1 MHVAARA
8 TFSCMAN
15 AHTHAGRKDTR
26 HSGQSAP
33 VDQPKISR
41 TLRGT
46 WGNRR
51 RWSAAAAAASISK
64 YTRSWQ
70 QTARGEYSM
79 LRGKTDDGNKQQ
91 QRATRG
97 GGPRSEQT
105 TAPRRSAPASRCVG
119 VRLER
124 AEAATR
130 EAAAGAK
137 VLTGRVG
144 ALREH
149 LDLAALDGRAAER
162 GRIADGLCTRKLD
175 VGEAVGV

>member
-26 HSGQSAP
+26 HSGQSAL
-33 VDQPKISR
+33 VDQPQISR

-70 QTARGEYSM
+70 QTARGEHNL
-79 LRGKTDDGNKQQ
+79 LRRDVNKRQEH
-91 QRATRG
+91 ATRG
-97 GGPRSEQT
+97 EQT